1 VSDWLLWLYLLNATL
16 LVSHEID
23 SAYWQE
29 WKLFDLPGG
38 PAGFILLH
46 LPLVFLALW
55 GLLEVSRGSAAGL
68 FFSLGLSLTGL
79 TAFGLHTFFIARGR
93 PEFRTWPSLGLL
105 GATLIV
111 SLLQAGLSLY
121 LLATP
126 AGG

>member
-1 VSDWLLWLYLLNATL
+1 MSGWLLWLYLINATL

-29 WKLFDLPGG
+29 WKLFHLPGG

-55 GLLEVSRGSAAGL
+55 GLLEVARGGTAGL
-68 FFSLGLSLTGL
+68 IFSLGLSLSGL
-79 TAFGLHTFFIARGR
+79 AAFGLHAFFLGRGR

-111 SLLQAGLSLY
+111 SLLQAGLSLR
-121 LLATP
+121 LLAAP